1 MLFRQKGRIFDMEYC
16 NGMMYAVKQG
26 DTLYSISLKYGI
38 PLVLLLRANP
48 YVDVYNLQVGETIC
62 IPMKNKEC
70 RIYCKRDTGEEW
82 EVERT
87 DRDDDDRDVRDDRG
101 DGRNDRDYD
110 RDDRDDH
117 DYGRDGRDDRGD
129 GRDGRNDRDY
139 DRDDRNRRI
148 DYRDDMYG
156 RNDEDGDHDYDRNRM
171 MLPGALD
178 GGRSRESGN
187 IRAWENH
194 TEPISEPENT
204 LEGEEAV
211 DAGWQR
217 YVSKPGDTLESVLEV
232 RCPQDLEEFLEENPM
247 DRIYLLPGIAY
258 RCKTGSKK

>member
-1 MLFRQKGRIFDMEYC
+1 MEYC

-62 IPMKNKEC
+62 IPMKDKEC
-70 RIYCKRDTGEEW
+70 HTYCKRNTGEEW

-87 DRDDDDRDVRDDRG
+87 DRDDDNRDD
-101 DGRNDRDYD
+101 RNDRDDD
-110 RDDRDDH
+110 RDDRN
-117 DYGRDGRDDRGD
+117 DRGD
-129 GRDGRNDRDY
+129 GRDNRNDRDD

-148 DYRDDMYG
+148 DYRDDMYD
-156 RNDEDGDHDYDRNRM
+156 RNDEDGDHDYDGNRM

-178 GGRSRESGN
+178 GGRNRESGN
-187 IRAWENH
+187 IMAWENR
-194 TEPISEPENT
+194 TEPISEPENM

-211 DAGWQR
+211 DVTWQR

-232 RCPQDLEEFLEENPM
+232 RCPQALEEFLEENPM